1 MSAAANTPAVP
12 ALRPH
17 IASRILALRAQRV
30 MLDADLAELYGV
42 ETRVLIQAIKRNAL
56 RFPADFMF
64 QLSAEE
70 FANLRSQIVISSFG
84 TGPGSGYGGRRYA
97 PYAFTEQG
105 VAMLSTVLNSER
117 AVVINIEIMRTFVRV
132 RTLGSSQQDLA
143 KQLAELQDK
152 TESLA
157 MSHETFSRNTR
168 NQLKQVFDTLRELM
182 TPPEPH
188 KRPIG
193 FVHPKEGKDAEAAA
207 KSKAIKTIKSA
218 KAVKVVSVAKSKAKK

>member
-1 MSAAANTPAVP
+1 MSAVP
-12 ALRPH
+12 ALQPH
-17 IASRILALRAQRV
+17 IASRILALREQRV

-42 ETRVLIQAIKRNAL
+42 ETRVLILAIKRNAN

-64 QLSAEE
+64 QLDADEY
-70 FANLRSQIVISSFG
+70 AALRSQFVISNVAG
-84 TGPGSGYGGRRYA
+84 VGAGRGGRRYA

-117 AVVINIEIMRTFVRV
+117 AVVINIEIMRTFVKV
-132 RTLGSSQQDLA
+132 RTLASTHQDLA
-143 KQLAELQDK
+143 KQLSELQDK

-193 FVHPKEGKDAEAAA
+193 FVTPQD
-207 KSKAIKTIKSA
+207 KSA
-218 KAVKVVSVAKSKAKK
+218 PKAKAKALSTAKKTAAVKAARKK